1 MKLVC
6 RFRLI
11 LLVLFFGISSRSLPQ
26 TSNPNIYNS
35 DDQNKLTQL
44 AVSRIQYVYKVRKML
59 GDEAWATFGRA
70 QYSLPIIYYTNSAT
84 FIANPHPKFLNRFS
98 PKLLFESSD
107 LKIFRLNYRVDS
119 ARFHM
124 NVSMSFGADTTAY
137 DYYTPYIKCSSREE
151 FESVTG
157 HRPNTQGWTS
167 MVLHEFFHGFQ
178 FLQSPYLQHAI
189 QNNLIYP
196 SIGQSLQQLYIS
208 HKWFKDYIDLENG
221 LLLKAI
227 DSKRKQETDSLIV
240 EFFKVREERRS
251 HIGSG
256 SNQDFNLLEKS
267 FETIEGTARFIESY
281 TLAHPAVDDRLRVID
296 TSFRVN
302 GNILT
307 QLENL
312 SKSISSSGSY
322 YYATGYNMT
331 RLLNKMRIDYPSML
345 FKKPSLTLED
355 ILKQQKP

>member
-1 MKLVC
+1 MF
-6 RFRLI
+6 FRVI
-11 LLVLFFGISSRSLPQ
+11 LLVLLLGISSRSLPQ
-26 TSNPNIYNS
+26 TSNPIIYNS
-35 DDQNKLTQL
+35 ADQDKLTQL
-44 AVSRIQYVYKVRKML
+44 AVSRIQHVYKVRKML
-59 GDEAWATFGRA
+59 GDEAWATFGGT
-70 QYSLPIIYYTNSAT
+70 QYSLPIIYYTHSTT

-107 LKIFRLNYRVDS
+107 LKIFKLDYRIDT

-157 HRPNTQGWTS
+157 HHPNTQAWAS

-178 FLQSPYLQHAI
+178 FLQNPYLQHAI

-196 SIGQSLQQLYIS
+196 SIGESLQQLYVS
-208 HKWFKDYIDLENG
+208 HKWFTDYINLENE

-227 DSKRKQETDSLIV
+227 ASKRKQETDSLIV
-240 EFFKVREERRS
+240 EFFKVREIRRS

-267 FETIEGTARFIESY
+267 FEMIEGTARFIESY
-281 TLAHPAVDDRLRVID
+281 TLAHPFVDERLSVID
-296 TSFRVN
+296 TSFRVH
-302 GNILT
+302 GDILM

-331 RLLNKMRIDYPSML
+331 RLLKKLQIDYPSIL
-345 FKKPSLTLED
+345 FKQPSITLED
-355 ILKQQKP
+355 ILKQ